1 MKNKERFM
9 MYVEIAKRAEEM
21 NLYNGERMKL
31 LMDLESADNVFNL
44 RLEDFLNAD
53 DFNFSHDVLG
63 IMNNINRSE
72 FPAKD
77 FGLFVPRYAGN

>member
-21 NLYNGERMKL
+21 SIYKGERMTL

-44 RLEDFLNAD
+44 RLEDLLNAD
-53 DFNFSHDVLG
+53 AFNFAHDVLG
-63 IMNNINRSE
+63 IMTNINRSE

-77 FGLFVPRYAGN
+77 FGLFVPRFSGK

>member
-1 MKNKERFM
+1 MK
-9 MYVEIAKRAEEM
+9 V
-21 NLYNGERMKL
+21 LVLSNG
-31 LMDLESADNVFNL
+31 
-44 RLEDFLNAD
+44 RLEDLLKAD
-53 DFNFSHDVLG
+53 DFNFSHDVMG

>member
-21 NLYNGERMKL
+21 DLYNGERMKL

-63 IMNNINRSE
+63 IMSNINRSE

>member
-21 NLYNGERMKL
+21 ELYSGERMTL

-44 RLEDFLNAD
+44 RLEDMLKAD
-53 DFNFSHDVLG
+53 DFNFAHDVVG
-63 IMNNINRSE
+63 IINNINRSE

-77 FGLFVPRYAGN
+77 FGLFVPRYASN

>member
-21 NLYNGERMKL
+21 ELYSGERMTL

-44 RLEDFLNAD
+44 RLEDMLKAD
-53 DFNFSHDVLG
+53 GFNFAHDVVG
-63 IMNNINRSE
+63 IINNINRSE

-77 FGLFVPRYAGN
+77 FGLFVPRYANN

>member
-21 NLYNGERMKL
+21 ELYNGERMKL

-63 IMNNINRSE
+63 IMSNINRSE

>member
-21 NLYNGERMKL
+21 DLYNGERMTL

-44 RLEDFLNAD
+44 RLEDLLKAD
-53 DFNFSHDVLG
+53 NFNFAHDVVG

-77 FGLFVPRYAGN
+77 FGLFVPRYASN